1 MKRLFTTSTGA
12 SSFLLDIS
20 SEYIN
25 TKSLRNQSDLAR
37 ALKSRFQSSSA
48 FTAFESID
56 RALFLSTSDLVY
68 REPYSNI
75 PQPFGVGGQA
85 SMSTPIHHALVLD
98 TLHVH
103 CALKPGSRVL
113 DVGCGSGY
121 LAAALFKT
129 VQGHGGQVL
138 ALDRVPD
145 LVQLAKKCL
154 GDCPITAHQSGLQV
168 CDAYDQESGKW
179 NLHAMQQHGPYDA
192 IHVGFSFNP
201 EQVNG
206 NSGGLAD
213 VTMFCNLLDP
223 HNPHARMLA
232 GWGNDLCLFD
242 SKGYR
247 KEIATLPGLARKE
260 EGRYVKPLSRQEKLS
275 AAKAE
280 LDQWKQQFERTHH
293 RKPTKADLL
302 GDAKANQLFRDFAQ
316 YSPKFGTQT

>member
-1 MKRLFTTSTGA
+1 MLKRSLSTGA

-37 ALKSRFQSSSA
+37 ALKSRFQSPAA

-85 SMSTPIHHALVLD
+85 SMSTPVHHALVLD

-103 CALKPGSRVL
+103 CGLKPGGRVL

-129 VQGHGGQVL
+129 VQGQGGQVL

-145 LVQLAKKCL
+145 LVELAKRCL
-154 GDCPITAHQSGLQV
+154 GDCPITAHQSGWQV
-168 CDAYDQESGKW
+168 CDAYDAESGQW
-179 NLHAMQQHGPYDA
+179 NLRAMQQHGPYDA
-192 IHVGFSFNP
+192 IHVGFAFDGDG
-201 EQVNG
+201 VG
-206 NSGGLAD
+206 D
-213 VTMFCNLLDP
+213 VEMFCNLLDP
-223 HNPHARMLA
+223 ANPRARMLA

-242 SKGYR
+242 AKAYR
-247 KEIATLPGLARKE
+247 KEVATLPGLARKE
-260 EGRYVKPLSRQEKLS
+260 EGRFVKPLSRQEKLG
-275 AAKAE
+275 AAKAA
-280 LDQWKQQFERTHH
+280 LDLWKQQFELAHR

-302 GDAKANQLFRDFAQ
+302 GDAKASQLFRDFAQ
-316 YSPKFGTQT
+316 HSPKFGTQT